1 MKLRLRNHES
11 RETLRIQLLSPCSF
25 LQLQETLSLSLPPPH
40 PPPSSLR
47 FSLNANDLLLPPS
60 PHASLHSLGVAAG
73 DLLYFSSNPTAFS
86 AVSVTQMDDP
96 NQVPDNNKN
105 QETQMQELPQF
116 EEPKSKDPEISPET
130 MDIDASA
137 LSERLS
143 EPYFLRKVLG
153 EELGDS
159 GCIHK
164 LLAISVHAVLL
175 ESGFVG
181 IDPISG
187 LRTDRFHLPDEF
199 PFPVSFHYS
208 LPELLRSNLTDD
220 VVLKFQTLGH
230 FFQVYGS
237 LFKGSSLYKLSL
249 DETRFAPTLNLVWEN
264 CDKNVA
270 MNDKKDGS
278 FVSYPESEVFEF
290 WKIVKDGLALPLLI
304 DLCDKTGLALPVC
317 LIRLPAELK
326 VKILELLPGADIAKM
341 ECVCSEMR
349 YLASNNDLWKQKFKE
364 EFGCTSGT
372 VAMGNWK
379 KMFISCWE
387 SRKKRNRAITRWQ
400 GFARVDNRPLYFPI
414 WRDPNPFFPSFG
426 VPHVIGGEHDAS
438 PFVAPHPYMPCVHQH
453 PFRGRQNFRHRCN
466 HGDRQND
473 A

>member
-11 RETLRIQLLSPCSF
+11 RETLRIQLPSPCSF

-47 FSLNANDLLLPPS
+47 FYLNDNDLLLPPS
-60 PHASLHSLGVAAG
+60 PHSSLHSLGVVAG

-96 NQVPDNNKN
+96 NRVPDNNNN

-116 EEPKSKDPEISPET
+116 EEPMSQDPEFSPET

-153 EELGDS
+153 EELGDN

-187 LRTDRFHLPDEF
+187 LRTDRFHWPDEF
-199 PFPVSFHYS
+199 PSPVSFHYS
-208 LPELLRSNLTDD
+208 LPELL
-220 VVLKFQTLGH
+220 
-230 FFQVYGS
+230 
-237 LFKGSSLYKLSL
+237 
-249 DETRFAPTLNLVWEN
+249 RFAPTLNLVWEN

-270 MNDKKDGS
+270 MDDKKDGS

-326 VKILELLPGADIAKM
+326 VKILESLPGADIARM
-341 ECVCSEMR
+341 ECVCLEMR

-372 VAMGNWK
+372 VATGNWK

-387 SRKKRNRAITRWQ
+387 SRKKRNPAISRW
-400 GFARVDNRPLYFPI
+400 PLYFPI

-426 VPHVIGGEHDAS
+426 VPHIIGGEHDAS

-453 PFRGRQNFRHRCN
+453 PFRGRQNFRHHCN
-466 HGDRQND
+466 HEERQND